1 MKKTFKSL
9 RTNNPCW
16 KGYKPIGTKEK
27 NGRTVPNC
35 VPVKEAEDPREY
47 DYEGDMAMSD
57 LRSIMYNAK
66 RLHDMMEENT
76 NLPEWVQSKI
86 TKAEDYISSAANYME
101 ANVNEELGPEN
112 NMGTPALTKK
122 LLKLTPGQVVKEEEK
137 KNLNKPVLTPDG
149 PKKRSVYVKD
159 PSTGNVKKVN
169 FGDPN
174 MTIKKNIPARRKSF
188 RARHNCDTPGSKTKA
203 RYWSCKAW

>member
-112 NMGTPALTKK
+112 DIGTPALTKK
-122 LLKLTPGQVVKEEEK
+122 LLKLTPGQVVKEEK
-137 KNLNKPVLTPDG
+137 KNLNKPFLTPDG